1 MDTLSFDKLIT
12 DKNKELLEIYD
23 RKTKNKKMTSDPS
36 TIDFN
41 SKKLYNRINATF
53 DKKLKTSKAY
63 LKKCEKELSN

>member
-1 MDTLSFDKLIT
+1 MDTFSFDKLII

-41 SKKLYNRINATF
+41 SKKLYNLINATF
-53 DKKLKTSKAY
+53 DKKLKNSKAY
-63 LKKCEKELSN
+63 IKKCDKELSN